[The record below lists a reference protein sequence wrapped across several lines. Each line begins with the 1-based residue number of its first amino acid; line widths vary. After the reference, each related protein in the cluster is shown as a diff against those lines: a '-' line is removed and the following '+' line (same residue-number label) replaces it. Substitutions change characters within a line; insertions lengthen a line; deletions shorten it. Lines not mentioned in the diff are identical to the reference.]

1 MSNEGSLRRRGMIA
15 AAIGFCVFAVVLASA
30 ASLTV
35 NSGDL
40 GAGTDLVASCD
51 TDGVTTSIATTYTSG
66 TGYTVTSVTVG
77 GIANA
82 CDGMAISATLTDGSE
97 TALGSGSGTVSGTSK
112 VLAVSGSPLASAVT
126 KTHVV
131 IG

>member
-1 MSNEGSLRRRGMIA
+1 MSNEGSLRRRGLIA

-30 ASLTV
+30 ATLTV

-66 TGYTVTSVTVG
+66 TGYTVTSVTVRRDRERVRR
-77 GIANA
+77 
-82 CDGMAISATLTDGSE
+82 DGD
-97 TALGSGSGTVSGTSK
+97 LGDAHGRV
-112 VLAVSGSPLASAVT
+112 
-126 KTHVV
+126 
-131 IG
+131 